1 MKNKK
6 RPDNG
11 EMNHED
17 LKDQEAVQN
26 LDESIDLDLDVEEEV
41 EEETSSDTDPKD
53 EALAQITD
61 KYIRLMAEYD
71 NFRKRTRQEK
81 EQLYEQSV
89 TDVVGQWL
97 TVIDNLERAMTISQ
111 DSENQ
116 EVKQFAEG
124 LTLVLRQVDK
134 TLEQLKVVKIDPL
147 GETFNPNLHS
157 AVLHIDDDSFGSSEI
172 VEVFEKGYERNGRV
186 IRHAIVKVAN

>member
-26 LDESIDLDLDVEEEV
+26 LDESIDLDLDVEEV